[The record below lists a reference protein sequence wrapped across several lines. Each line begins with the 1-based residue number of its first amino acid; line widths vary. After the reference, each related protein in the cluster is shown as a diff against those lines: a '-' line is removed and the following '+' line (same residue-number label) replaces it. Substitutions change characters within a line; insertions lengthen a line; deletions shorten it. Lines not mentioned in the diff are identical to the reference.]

1 MGLVGGRG
9 RMCSGLCTALDGGRT
24 RELVGRLW
32 FFLGLSLGVVL
43 AGSLISRIGSSAVIA
58 LDALVVA
65 VLAVVFAWALRRRAR
80 LADIAN

>member
-1 MGLVGGRG
+1 MALDGGRG
-9 RMCSGLCTALDGGRT
+9 RMCGGLCTVLDGGRPP
-24 RELVGRLW
+24 ELIGRFW
-32 FFLGLSLGVVL
+32 FFLGQSLGVVL
-43 AGSLISRIGSSAVIA
+43 AASLIIIGISAVIA